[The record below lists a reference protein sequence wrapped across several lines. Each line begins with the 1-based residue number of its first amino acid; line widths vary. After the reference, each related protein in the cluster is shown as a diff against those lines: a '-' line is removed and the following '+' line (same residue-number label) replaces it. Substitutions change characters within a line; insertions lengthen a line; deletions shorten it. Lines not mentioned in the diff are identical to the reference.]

1 MNTTDVMKDK
11 KSIPILLLIL
21 TFIVAVLGLIAQR
34 YFEDILPS
42 WFFIVVIAILVV
54 SLVAAVYQQRQDEIN
69 AQYAATSGKLSGGLE
84 NKTVTYPSIKIGT
97 AQFVQQGPQGT
108 PMFMIGNDPVT
119 VWIENGE
126 LKVNLTLRDRGGSI
140 VTKIVANEWQVNP
153 NLIFDK
159 NFDDTAFEIVDVK
172 GDVVLQ
178 LVFDGTS
185 VQFCGKFYLPDGRR
199 TGIGNNVIEIRLPGE
214 QMQLTFTPIFK
225 YPSSEYPGQRIIR

>member
-11 KSIPILLLIL
+11 KRSLPVLLLVL
-21 TFIVAVLGLIAQR
+21 AFVVAVISLIADR
-34 YFEDILPS
+34 YFKEGLPN
-42 WFFIVVIAILVV
+42 WLIIVIIAILSVSVV
-54 SLVAAVYQQRQDEIN
+54 VALYQQRQDDLD

-84 NKTVTYPSIKIGT
+84 NRTMTYPSIKIGT
-97 AQFVQQGPQGT
+97 AQFVQQGPTGT
-108 PMFMIGNDPVT
+108 PMFLIGSDPIT

-126 LKVNLTLRDRGGSI
+126 LKVNLTLRDQSGSI

-159 NFDDTAFEIVDVK
+159 NFDDKSFEVVDVK

-185 VQFCGKFYLPDGRR
+185 VQFCGKFYLSDGRR
-199 TGIGNNVIEIRLPGE
+199 VGIGNNIIEIKLHGQ
-214 QMQLTFTPIFK
+214 QMQLNFTPVFK
-225 YPSSEYPGQRIIR
+225 YPSSEYPGQRR